1 MAFTGAE
8 DGWKVVDA
16 GATVMAKFR
25 KQIPEA

>member
-1 MAFTGAE
+1 MGLREAE
-8 DGWKVVDA
+8 VGWRSEDA